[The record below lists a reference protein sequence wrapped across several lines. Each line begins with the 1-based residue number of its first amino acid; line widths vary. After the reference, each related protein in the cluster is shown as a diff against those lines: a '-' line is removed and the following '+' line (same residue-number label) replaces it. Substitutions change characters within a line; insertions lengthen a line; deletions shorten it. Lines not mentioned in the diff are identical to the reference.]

1 VRDAQSINLSWL
13 LRLRWGAVVGQVVII
28 LGAHFG
34 LGMAQRLGPLF
45 ATIAVAAASNAA
57 LGLWARRE
65 RPIRERL
72 LWAVM
77 ALDVV
82 LLTVLLDLSGGPF
95 NPFSAL
101 YLVHIA
107 LAAVVLRAGWTWGLT
122 VLAIACFGV
131 LFVDHLWFPSRGSEP
146 SPAHHPQHHIHDVR
160 MHLEGMWAAFALA
173 AGFIVYFVQRVTR
186 ALAAREAEL
195 VEARAA
201 AARHEK
207 LTALGTLAAGAA
219 HELSTPLSTI
229 AVAARE
235 LERQLARTGAE
246 ATALEDVQLI
256 REQVA
261 RCRDILTQMTSD
273 AGTSQGE
280 SMVELAPAALVEE
293 ALEGL
298 PERERVR
305 TELDAR
311 TREERELVPAHAF
324 ARAIRGV
331 VKNALQASAP
341 GTPVRLGLVRE
352 AAGWRLT
359 VEDAG
364 EGMPAEVL
372 ARAGEPFFTT
382 KAPGEGMGLGLFL
395 TRAVLEQLGGGLVL
409 RSTQGQG
416 TTVVLTWPAG
426 GLRQSAALPPGA
438 SRVKPGA

>member
-1 VRDAQSINLSWL
+1 MRDAQAINLSWL
-13 LRLRWGAVVGQVVII
+13 LRLRWGAVVGQAAII
-28 LGAHFG
+28 LGVHFG
-34 LGMAQRLGPLF
+34 LGMAQRLVPLF

-72 LWAVM
+72 PWAVM

-107 LAAVVLRAGWTWGLT
+107 LAAVVLRAGWTWALT
-122 VLAIACFGV
+122 GLAIACFGV
-131 LFVDHLWFPSRGSEP
+131 LFVDHLWFPSTGGELSSAP
-146 SPAHHPQHHIHDVR
+146 HPQHHIHDVR

-229 AVAARE
+229 AVVARE
-235 LERQLARTGAE
+235 LERQLTRTGAE
-246 ATALEDVQLI
+246 AATLEDARLI
-256 REQVA
+256 RQQVA
-261 RCRDILTQMTSD
+261 RCRDILTQMTLD
-273 AGTSQGE
+273 AGASQGE
-280 SMVELAPAALVEE
+280 SMVERAPAALVEE

-311 TREERELVPAHAF
+311 TWEERELVPAHAF

-331 VKNALQASAP
+331 VKNALQASGP
-341 GTPVRLGLVRE
+341 GTAVRLGLVRE

-359 VEDAG
+359 VEDSG
-364 EGMPAEVL
+364 EGMAAEVL

-395 TRAVLEQLGGGLVL
+395 TRAMLEELGGGLVL
-409 RSTQGQG
+409 RSTPGEG

-426 GLRQSAALPPGA
+426 GLRQSTALPAGA
-438 SRVKPGA
+438 SRVKPGT

>member
-1 VRDAQSINLSWL
+1 MRDAQAIDLSWL
-13 LRLRWGAVVGQVVII
+13 LRLRWGAVVGQVAII

-34 LGMAQRLGPLF
+34 LGMTQRLGPLF
-45 ATIAVAAASNAA
+45 ATIGVAAASNAA

-65 RPIRERL
+65 RLIRERL

-122 VLAIACFGV
+122 GLAIACFGA
-131 LFVDHLWFPSRGSEP
+131 LFVDHLWFPSRGSEL
-146 SPAHHPQHHIHDVR
+146 SSAHHPQHHIHDVR

-173 AGFIVYFVQRVTR
+173 SVFIVYFVQRVTR

-195 VEARAA
+195 VAARAA

-229 AVAARE
+229 AVVARE
-235 LERQLARTGAE
+235 LERQLTRTGAE
-246 ATALEDVQLI
+246 ATALEDAQLI
-256 REQVA
+256 RQQVA
-261 RCRDILTQMTSD
+261 RCRDILTQMTLD
-273 AGTSQGE
+273 AGASQGE
-280 SMVELAPAALVEE
+280 SMVELAPAAVVEE

-311 TREERELVPAHAF
+311 TWEERELVPAHAF

-331 VKNALQASAP
+331 VKNALQASEP

-359 VEDAG
+359 VEDSGA
-364 EGMPAEVL
+364 GMPAEVL

-409 RSTQGQG
+409 RSTPGRG

-438 SRVKPGA
+438 SRVKPGT

>member
-1 VRDAQSINLSWL
+1 MNDAHAINLSWL
-13 LRLRWGAVVGQVVII
+13 LRLRWGAIVGQVALI
-28 LGAHFG
+28 LGVHFG
-34 LGMAQRLGPLF
+34 LGMSQRLGPLF
-45 ATIAVAAASNAA
+45 ATLAVAAASNVA
-57 LGLWARRE
+57 LGLWTRRARTLRE
-65 RPIRERL
+65 WQP
-72 LWAVM
+72 WAVM

-107 LAAVVLRAGWTWGLT
+107 LAAVVLRAGWTWALAG
-122 VLAIACFGV
+122 LAIACFGA
-131 LFVDHLWFPSRGSEP
+131 LFVDHLWFPAGGE
-146 SPAHHPQHHIHDVR
+146 AAQHPQHHIHDVR

-195 VEARAA
+195 VAARAA
-201 AARHEK
+201 SARHEK
-207 LTALGTLAAGAA
+207 LTALATLAAGAA

-235 LERQLARTGAE
+235 LERHLSRTEPGASS
-246 ATALEDVQLI
+246 LEDARLI

-261 RCRDILTQMTSD
+261 RCRDILTQMASG
-273 AGTSQGE
+273 AGAWHGE
-280 SMVELAPAALVEE
+280 SIVELAPAALVEE

-298 PERERVR
+298 PGREQVRVQVDGR
-305 TELDAR
+305 A
-311 TREERELVPAHAF
+311 REERELVPAHAF

-341 GTPVRLGLVRE
+341 EAEVRLGLARE
-352 AAGWRLT
+352 AEGWRLS

-395 TRAVLEQLGGGLVL
+395 TRAVLDQLGGRLVL
-409 RSTQGQG
+409 DSTPGRG
-416 TTVVLTWPAG
+416 TSVVLTWPAG
-426 GLRQSAALPPGA
+426 GLRQSAALSRGA
-438 SRVKPGA
+438 SRV

>member
-1 VRDAQSINLSWL
+1 VNDAHAINLSWL
-13 LRLRWGAVVGQVVII
+13 LRLRWGAIVGQVALI
-28 LGAHFG
+28 LGVHFG

-45 ATIAVAAASNAA
+45 ATITVAAASNGA
-57 LGLWARRE
+57 LGLWARRA
-65 RPIRERL
+65 RVIREWQP
-72 LWAVM
+72 WAVM

-107 LAAVVLRAGWTWGLT
+107 LAAVVLRAGWTWALAG
-122 VLAIACFGV
+122 LAIACFGA
-131 LFVDHLWFPSRGSEP
+131 LFVDHLWFPKGEQ
-146 SPAHHPQHHIHDVR
+146 AHPQHHIHDVR
-160 MHLEGMWAAFALA
+160 MHLEGMWVAFALA

-195 VEARAA
+195 VAARAA
-201 AARHEK
+201 SARHEK
-207 LTALGTLAAGAA
+207 LTALATLAAGAA

-235 LERQLARTGAE
+235 LERHLSRTEPGASS
-246 ATALEDVQLI
+246 LEDARLI

-261 RCRDILTQMTSD
+261 RCRDILMQMGSG
-273 AGTSQGE
+273 AGAWHGE
-280 SMVELAPAALVEE
+280 SIVELAPAALVEE

-298 PERERVR
+298 PGRERVR
-305 TELDAR
+305 VEVDGRAH
-311 TREERELVPAHAF
+311 EARELVPAHAF

-341 GTPVRLGLVRE
+341 GAEVRLRLARE
-352 AAGWRLT
+352 AEAWRLS

-364 EGMPAEVL
+364 AGMPAEVL

-395 TRAVLEQLGGGLVL
+395 TRAVLDQLGGRLVL
-409 RSTQGQG
+409 DSTPGRG

-426 GLRQSAALPPGA
+426 GLRQSAALSPVA
-438 SRVKPGA
+438 SRV

>member
-1 VRDAQSINLSWL
+1 MRDAQAINLSWL
-13 LRLRWGAVVGQVVII
+13 LRLRWGAVVGQAAII
-28 LGAHFG
+28 LGVHFG
-34 LGMAQRLGPLF
+34 LGMAQRLVPLF
-45 ATIAVAAASNAA
+45 ATMAVAAVSNAA

-77 ALDVV
+77 ALDVA

-107 LAAVVLRAGWTWGLT
+107 LAAVVLRAGWTWALT
-122 VLAIACFGV
+122 VLAIASFGA
-131 LFVDHLWFPSRGSEP
+131 LFVDHLWFPSAGGELS
-146 SPAHHPQHHIHDVR
+146 SAHPQHHIHDVR

-195 VEARAA
+195 VAARAA

-235 LERQLARTGAE
+235 LERQWTRTGAE

-256 REQVA
+256 RQQVA
-261 RCRDILTQMTSD
+261 RCRDILTQMTLD
-273 AGTSQGE
+273 AGASQGE
-280 SMVELAPAALVEE
+280 SMVERAPAALVEE

-311 TREERELVPAHAF
+311 TWEERELVPAHAF

-331 VKNALQASAP
+331 VKNALQASGP
-341 GTPVRLGLVRE
+341 GKPVRLGLVRE

-359 VEDAG
+359 VEDSG

-409 RSTQGQG
+409 RSTPGQG

-426 GLRQSAALPPGA
+426 GLRQSAALPAGA
-438 SRVKPGA
+438 SRVKPGT

>member
-1 VRDAQSINLSWL
+1 MRDAQAIDLSWL
-13 LRLRWGAVVGQVVII
+13 LRLRWGAVVGQVAII

-34 LGMAQRLGPLF
+34 LGMTQRLGPLF
-45 ATIAVAAASNAA
+45 ATIGVAAASNAA

-65 RPIRERL
+65 RLIRERL

-122 VLAIACFGV
+122 GLAIACFGA
-131 LFVDHLWFPSRGSEP
+131 LFVDHLWFPSRGSEL
-146 SPAHHPQHHIHDVR
+146 SSAHHPQHHIHDVR

-229 AVAARE
+229 AVVARE
-235 LERQLARTGAE
+235 LERQLTRTGAE
-246 ATALEDVQLI
+246 ATALEDAQLI
-256 REQVA
+256 RQQVA
-261 RCRDILTQMTSD
+261 RCRDILTQMTLD
-273 AGTSQGE
+273 AGASQGE
-280 SMVELAPAALVEE
+280 SMVELAPAAVVEE

-311 TREERELVPAHAF
+311 TWEERELVPAHAF

-331 VKNALQASAP
+331 VKNALQASEP

-359 VEDAG
+359 VEDSGA
-364 EGMPAEVL
+364 GMPAEVL

-409 RSTQGQG
+409 RSTPGRG

-426 GLRQSAALPPGA
+426 GLRQSAALPPEA

>member
-1 VRDAQSINLSWL
+1 MRDAQAIDLSWL
-13 LRLRWGAVVGQVVII
+13 LRLRWGAVVGQVAII

-65 RPIRERL
+65 RLIRERL

-122 VLAIACFGV
+122 GLAIACFGA
-131 LFVDHLWFPSRGSEP
+131 LFVDHLWFPSRGSEL
-146 SPAHHPQHHIHDVR
+146 SSAHHPQHHIHDVR

-195 VEARAA
+195 VAARAA

-246 ATALEDVQLI
+246 AATLEDVQLI
-256 REQVA
+256 REQVS

-273 AGTSQGE
+273 AGASQGE

-293 ALEGL
+293 ALEEL
-298 PERERVR
+298 PDRERVR
-305 TELDAR
+305 TELDER

-324 ARAIRGV
+324 ARVIRGV
-331 VKNALQASAP
+331 VKNALQASPP

-352 AAGWRLT
+352 AEGWRLT

-364 EGMPAEVL
+364 EGMTPEVL

-409 RSTQGQG
+409 RSTPGHG
-416 TTVVLTWPAG
+416 TTVVLRWPAG
-426 GLRQSAALPPGA
+426 GLRQSAALPRGA
-438 SRVKPGA
+438 SRVKPGR

>member
-1 VRDAQSINLSWL
+1 
-13 LRLRWGAVVGQVVII
+13 
-28 LGAHFG
+28 
-34 LGMAQRLGPLF
+34 
-45 ATIAVAAASNAA
+45 
-57 LGLWARRE
+57 
-65 RPIRERL
+65 
-72 LWAVM
+72 
-77 ALDVV
+77 
-82 LLTVLLDLSGGPF
+82 
-95 NPFSAL
+95 
-101 YLVHIA
+101 
-107 LAAVVLRAGWTWGLT
+107 
-122 VLAIACFGV
+122 
-131 LFVDHLWFPSRGSEP
+131 
-146 SPAHHPQHHIHDVR
+146 

-229 AVAARE
+229 AVVARE
-235 LERQLARTGAE
+235 LERQLTRTGAE
-246 ATALEDVQLI
+246 AATLEDARLI
-256 REQVA
+256 RQQVA
-261 RCRDILTQMTSD
+261 RCRDILTQMTLD
-273 AGTSQGE
+273 AGASQGE
-280 SMVELAPAALVEE
+280 SMVERAPAALVEE

-311 TREERELVPAHAF
+311 TWEERELVPAHAF

-331 VKNALQASAP
+331 VKNALQASGP

-359 VEDAG
+359 VEDSG
-364 EGMPAEVL
+364 EGMAAEVL

-409 RSTQGQG
+409 RSTPGEG

-426 GLRQSAALPPGA
+426 GLRQSTALPAGA
-438 SRVKPGA
+438 SRVKPGT